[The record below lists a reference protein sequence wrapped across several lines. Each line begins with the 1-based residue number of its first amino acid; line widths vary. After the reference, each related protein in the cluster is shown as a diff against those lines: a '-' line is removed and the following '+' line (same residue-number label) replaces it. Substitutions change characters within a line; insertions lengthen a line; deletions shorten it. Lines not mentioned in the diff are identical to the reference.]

1 MDLVELVLRQY
12 QRLAPPT
19 DRAPTSEESDALE
32 NWLSA
37 SVCRIAGDLFRRED
51 FQKLAKWPL
60 AAFDYDADSPQRRL
74 LRAVDT
80 GLIEFARALVRLA
93 ELPSVMPLL
102 VDFEARWPRPRPA
115 ESWLMR
121 KGAGGMP
128 SIAAVETIASRPWFD
143 LAAPEEFFH
152 PCRQLNTTLSEPRLD
167 LFDQFA
173 SPKLPLLGDFV
184 TRSIFLRTDYWREQ
198 LERLY
203 GACVVALSLWGDVS
217 LIEEALTARTVLE
230 GSLQELTSACLTEPA
245 FRLRECAISLV
256 QIYNAYAATPN
267 LEWLGVPADMIE
279 TERVF
284 TRTLVR
290 QEVCNAAAVEQIVA
304 ALMGAAEMYRT
315 ADDGREKLA
324 KAVAEKTLVLVD
336 SPRRAFWNSRRI
348 DVDWERKPMLWEL
361 FWELA
366 SRAQRGL
373 PVDRELLSNKK
384 SERAIRDRRSDLG
397 SLLPSE
403 LNKRIISA
411 GRYTYRLK
419 LPPEDVVM
427 FVHED
432 EVRWMEEDAAALTAA
447 LPAARSHS

>member
-1 MDLVELVLRQY
+1 MDLVELALRQY
-12 QRLAPPT
+12 QRLAPPA

-32 NWLSA
+32 NWLST
-37 SVCRIAGDLFRRED
+37 SVCRFAEDLFKREN
-51 FQKLAKWPL
+51 FQKHAKWPV
-60 AAFDYDADSPQRRL
+60 AAFDYEADPPQRGLIRT
-74 LRAVDT
+74 VDT
-80 GLIEFARALVRLA
+80 GLIEFARALIRLA

-102 VDFEARWPRPRPA
+102 VDFEARWPRPA

-121 KGAGGMP
+121 KGASGLP

-143 LAAPEEFFH
+143 LAAPEEYFH
-152 PCRQLNTTLSEPRLD
+152 PCRQLNTRLSEPRLA

-173 SPKLPLLGDFV
+173 SPKLPLLGDFI
-184 TRSIFLRTDYWREQ
+184 TRSIFLRTDYWRAQ
-198 LERLY
+198 LERFY
-203 GACVVALSLWGDVS
+203 GSCVFALSLWGDVS

-230 GSLQELTSACLTEPA
+230 GSLKELTSACLTEPA
-245 FRLRECAISLV
+245 FRLRECAIALV
-256 QIYNAYAATPN
+256 QVYNAYAATPN
-267 LEWLGVPADMIE
+267 LEWLGVPVDMIE

-290 QEVCNAAAVEQIVA
+290 QEVCNAAAVEQIIA
-304 ALMGAAEMYRT
+304 ALMDAAEMYRT

-324 KAVAEKTLVLVD
+324 KAVAEKRLVLVD
-336 SPRRAFWNSRRI
+336 SPRRAFWNSQRI

-397 SLLPSE
+397 SLLPID
-403 LNKRIISA
+403 LNNQIVSA

-419 LPPEDVVM
+419 LSPEDIAI

-432 EVRWMEEDAAALTAA
+432 EVRWMEDDAAALTSA

>member
-37 SVCRIAGDLFRRED
+37 GVCRIAGDLFKRQD

-60 AAFDYDADSPQRRL
+60 AAFGYDADSPQRRL

-102 VDFEARWPRPRPA
+102 VDFEAKWPRPA
-115 ESWLMR
+115 ESWLAG
-121 KGAGGMP
+121 KDAGGLP

-152 PCRQLNTTLSEPRLD
+152 PCRQLNTRLSEPRLD

-173 SPKLPLLGDFV
+173 NPKLPLLGDFV
-184 TRSIFLRTDYWREQ
+184 TRSIFLRSDYWRAQ

-203 GACVVALSLWGDVS
+203 GACVFALSLWGDVS
-217 LIEEALTARTVLE
+217 LIEDALTARTVLE
-230 GSLQELTSACLTEPA
+230 GSLQEFRSACLTEPA
-245 FRLRECAISLV
+245 FRLRECAIALV
-256 QIYNAYAATPN
+256 QVYNAYAATPN
-267 LEWLGVPADMIE
+267 LEWLGVPADVIE
-279 TERVF
+279 TEGVF

-290 QEVCNAAAVEQIVA
+290 QEVCNPAAFEQIVA
-304 ALMGAAEMYRT
+304 ALMGAAQMHRT
-315 ADDGREKLA
+315 ADDGREKLS
-324 KAVAEKTLVLVD
+324 KAVAEKSLVLVD

-348 DVDWERKPMLWEL
+348 DVDWERKTMLWEL

-384 SERAIRDRRSDLG
+384 SERANRDRRSDLG
-397 SLLPSE
+397 SLLPPE
-403 LNKRIISA
+403 LNERIVSA
-411 GRYTYRLK
+411 GRYTYRLN
-419 LPPEDVVM
+419 LPPEDIAI

-432 EVRWMEEDAAALTAA
+432 EERWMEDDAAALTAA
-447 LPAARSHS
+447 LPAARSRS